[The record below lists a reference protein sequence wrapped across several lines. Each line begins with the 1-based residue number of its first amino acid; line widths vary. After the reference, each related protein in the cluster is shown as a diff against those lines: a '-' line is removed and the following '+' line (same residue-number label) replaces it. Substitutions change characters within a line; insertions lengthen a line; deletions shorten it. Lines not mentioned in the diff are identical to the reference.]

1 MSFVQVDFFSCHV
14 VKMQGIISPW
24 NIAVLSSAICIYIYI
39 YICIY
44 IYIYIYIFIYIYLY
58 LILSLSQ
65 VVWNTILCVCGERT
79 SNYGSLLQN
88 IVSFT
93 GQNI

>member
-1 MSFVQVDFFSCHV
+1 MMSVFSPLSTP
-14 VKMQGIISPW
+14 SPW
-24 NIAVLSSAICIYIYI
+24 NIAVLSSAIC
-39 YICIY
+39 